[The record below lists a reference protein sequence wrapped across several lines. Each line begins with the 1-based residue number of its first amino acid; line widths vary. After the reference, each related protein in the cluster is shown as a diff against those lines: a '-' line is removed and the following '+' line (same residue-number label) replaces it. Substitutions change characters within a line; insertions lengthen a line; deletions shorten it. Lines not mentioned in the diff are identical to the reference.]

1 MTVAEV
7 YDYGDDDTEPL
18 TSHHME
24 EEAHLDLPD
33 ICSNRGAVPEGVQ
46 YVGGVNAN
54 ISGQTCNSI
63 GDALRAEQCSNR
75 KVCLGGPVYAL
86 MRGIC
91 FLLLM
96 ALACVQLEE
105 KYCLQNL
112 LQLQLF

>member
-24 EEAHLDLPD
+24 EETHLDLPD
-33 ICSNRGAVPEGVQ
+33 ICS
-46 YVGGVNAN
+46 
-54 ISGQTCNSI
+54 
-63 GDALRAEQCSNR
+63 
-75 KVCLGGPVYAL
+75 KGPNYAL
-86 MRGIC
+86 MRGKC

-105 KYCLQNL
+105 KHCLQNL